1 MILKGSARY
10 LCPIHKTWTKKPL
23 GNATERFC
31 SMCDLEKRKQLAE
44 EAKNNPL
51 AKPNIKIGIF

>member
-1 MILKGSARY
+1 MTLKGVARFR
-10 LCPIHKTWTKKPL
+10 CPIHKMWTKKPL
-23 GNATERFC
+23 GNETERFC
-31 SMCDLEKRKQLAE
+31 SMCDVEKRKRLAE